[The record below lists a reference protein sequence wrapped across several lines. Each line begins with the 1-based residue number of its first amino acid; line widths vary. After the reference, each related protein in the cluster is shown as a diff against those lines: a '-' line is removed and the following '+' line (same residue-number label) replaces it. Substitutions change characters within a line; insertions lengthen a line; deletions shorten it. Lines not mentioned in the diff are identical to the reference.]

1 MKYINDAGYEI
12 VEVYEKNIKHKY
24 GSGHTCGLIVNSIC
38 LSPYYQKHRLLEAY
52 LKDDEGRIEDPE
64 RLLSSCVGDVRF
76 IGLEDEK
83 IRAARRRKKGQSRR
97 NSLWFLSKTA
107 TNTEINSGRKHTFLS
122 SWLSSRIVKN
132 SEPPQL
138 CKGSIKKVTFA
149 EDVEINYFEKVIWY
163 SDYNF

>member
-38 LSPYYQKHRLLEAY
+38 LSPYYQKHRLLESY
-52 LKDDEGRIEDPE
+52 LKDDDGRIENPE

-83 IRAARRRKKGQSRR
+83 IRAARRRKKAQMRR

-107 TNTEINSGRKHTFLS
+107 TNTESGIGHILS
-122 SWLSSRIVKN
+122 FCRGCQV
-132 SEPPQL
+132 
-138 CKGSIKKVTFA
+138 G
-149 EDVEINYFEKVIWY
+149 
-163 SDYNF
+163 